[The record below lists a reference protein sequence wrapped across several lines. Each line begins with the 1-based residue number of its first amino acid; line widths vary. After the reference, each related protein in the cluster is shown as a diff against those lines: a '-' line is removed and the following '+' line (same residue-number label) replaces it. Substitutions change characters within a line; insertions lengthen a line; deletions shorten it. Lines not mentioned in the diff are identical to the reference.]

1 MDIHQITTSFAS
13 YMGGFTTFF
22 YFTAKNP
29 SKLTLFW
36 LVFVFFQLSLM
47 LAVSYKEFHNFQ
59 EEKLHSCGVM
69 KPHSLI
75 STISNAFHRLLV
87 GELKSIMQLHSL
99 ICILLGIGTF
109 LLPHRFYSNSS
120 GYDHFA
126 HEFVRLYGCLTL
138 GIGYLVWCTK
148 DIKDGRLLRA
158 LTETFAL
165 SYGLQAIAMLRAQLT
180 SPSGHSTLHW
190 CTLSLLI
197 CVSGLYTF
205 CRFARKIKDFELP
218 GFERGE

>member
-1 MDIHQITTSFAS
+1 MTHS
-13 YMGGFTTFF
+13 
-22 YFTAKNP
+22 
-29 SKLTLFW
+29 
-36 LVFVFFQLSLM
+36 LSLRSSLSTGYSKRIQILQSEDRSNNM
-47 LAVSYKEFHNFQ
+47 RIHSSKGKKEAPIVNRGPTHVSKFSDAIR
-59 EEKLHSCGVM
+59 KL
-69 KPHSLI
+69 I
-75 STISNAFHRLLV
+75 V

-99 ICILLGIGTF
+99 ICILIGMGT
-109 LLPHRFYSNSS
+109 LVLPHRFYSNSS

-165 SYGLQAIAMLRAQLT
+165 SYGLQAMAMLRAQLS

-190 CTLSLLI
+190 LTLSLLTCI
-197 CVSGLYTF
+197 SALYTF
-205 CRFARKIKDFELP
+205 CRFARRIKDFELP

>member
-1 MDIHQITTSFAS
+1 MPPTQVCADTSTHQTIHVITLEDTFEVNSCKKQI
-13 YMGGFTTFF
+13 
-22 YFTAKNP
+22 
-29 SKLTLFW
+29 LTLKTGSCSGNMGSHP
-36 LVFVFFQLSLM
+36 VKEKR
-47 LAVSYKEFHNFQ
+47 VSSSSHRGSTYVSKISDAFR
-59 EEKLHSCGVM
+59 KLIV
-69 KPHSLI
+69 
-75 STISNAFHRLLV
+75 V
-87 GELKSIMQLHSL
+87 ELKSIMQLHSF
-99 ICILLGIGTF
+99 ICILIGLGT
-109 LLPHRFYSNSS
+109 LVLPHRFYSNSS

-165 SYGLQAIAMLRAQLT
+165 SYGLQAVAMLRAQLS

-190 CTLSLLI
+190 LTLSLLT